1 MSRQGCL
8 RPDYDFAG
16 SALSVFVDD
25 GKTLEECV
33 ELCRAD
39 DRCFAGIHRYDRHS
53 DHAHT
58 SIVLS
63 VLEDDIPKR
72 MKLFWHLM

>member
-16 SALSVFVDD
+16 TALSVSTDD

-33 ELCRAD
+33 ELCRGD
-39 DRCFAGIHRYDRHS
+39 DQCYAGIHRWIYTFHMSVRVLLLF
-53 DHAHT
+53 T
-58 SIVLS
+58 S
-63 VLEDDIPKR
+63 
-72 MKLFWHLM
+72 